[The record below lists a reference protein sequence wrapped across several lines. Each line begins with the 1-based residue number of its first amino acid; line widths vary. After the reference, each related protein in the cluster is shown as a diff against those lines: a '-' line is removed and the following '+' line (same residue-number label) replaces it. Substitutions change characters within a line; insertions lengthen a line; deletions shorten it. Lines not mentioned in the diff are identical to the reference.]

1 MDLTLS
7 RRVVVRCVAALA
19 ATPVMLVM
27 SPSHVWAA
35 PEDMQAAIQR
45 LTAGVDV
52 QPGRV
57 KIEIPP
63 LSENGNTVPVTVTV
77 ESPMTAQDHVK
88 AIHIFNE
95 RNPQPH
101 VLSAWLG
108 PRAGQAT
115 LQTRVRL
122 SDTQNIVA
130 IAHMSD
136 GRFWSDTANV
146 IVTLGA
152 CLEEPI

>member
-1 MDLTLS
+1 MDRTPS
-7 RRVVVRCVAALA
+7 RRELVRRVAALSLA
-19 ATPVMLVM
+19 PAVVTLVPASARATP
-27 SPSHVWAA
+27 
-35 PEDMQAAIQR
+35 EEMQAAILR
-45 LTAGVDV
+45 VTGGVEPK
-52 QPGRV
+52 PGRV

-63 LSENGNTVPVTVTV
+63 LSENGNTVPITVTV
-77 ESPMTAQDHVK
+77 ESPMTAKDHVK

-95 RNPQPH
+95 RNPQPNII
-101 VLSAWLG
+101 SAWLG

-115 LQTRVRL
+115 LQTRARL

-130 IAHMSD
+130 IAQLSD
-136 GRFWSDTANV
+136 GSFWSQSAHV